1 MVLLHASKVK
11 LYLYSSIETI
21 NYVDKA
27 VLLMRRLNIA
37 GKVGSVLSR
46 MNKLGEK
53 ADRLRHGV
61 KEHGK

>member
-1 MVLLHASKVK
+1 
-11 LYLYSSIETI
+11 
-21 NYVDKA
+21 
-27 VLLMRRLNIA
+27 MRRLNIA